1 MSNSDKAK
9 QTPFFILITAIF
21 LGIISP
27 FMLSDGMF
35 MDGLL
40 YAAISN
46 NMAHGMGNAWDLFLT
61 NTFYPHF
68 HEHPPL
74 AFMFQSTLF
83 KLFGDSILIERIYSL
98 GTFGITAFI
107 MTKIWK
113 EIVSEQY
120 KKLSWLPLL
129 FWITIPLVS
138 WAAPNNMLENTM
150 MIFTSL
156 SALFIIKSSK
166 SNSIIYLSLSGIM
179 IFLAVLT
186 KGLVAL
192 FPFALIFWIF
202 VFNKKFG
209 FLRFSKDLIISL
221 SAMIL
226 SFIVLFIFIPDS
238 YDSLLAYFNKQI
250 LGSIENAQTV
260 NSRFFIVFRLF
271 KELIPSLIIML
282 IIVIST
288 RKQKTRNNNDWAIIL
303 LALGLSGVM
312 PIMISMKQSGFYIL
326 ATFPIFSIA
335 LALII
340 VPKFNILTERI
351 KTQNTNFKA
360 FKYISYTLL
369 LISIVLLLSKINTI
383 GRDKD
388 VIKDVYSMVEIIPK
402 NTTIGIQKE
411 IRTEWSMHGYFQRY
425 GNIAL
430 DTHISNNTNF
440 LILKKNNKTRYD
452 GFTIADSSLNVYSL
466 YKREQ

>member
-74 AFMFQSTLF
+74 AFVLQSALF
-83 KLFGDSILIERIYSL
+83 KLFGDSILIERFYSL
-98 GTFGITAFI
+98 STFAITAFV

-113 EIVSEQY
+113 ETISEQY
-120 KKLSWLPLL
+120 KNISWLPLV
-129 FWITIPLVS
+129 FWITMPLVS

-156 SALFIIKSSK
+156 SVLFIIKSTK
-166 SNSIIYLSLSGIM
+166 SNSLLYLSLSGIM

-202 VFNKKFG
+202 VFNKKFS
-209 FLRFSKDLIISL
+209 FLRFSKDLVISL

-260 NSRFFIVFRLF
+260 DSRFFIVFRLF

-288 RKQKTRNNNDWAIIL
+288 RKQKTNNNDWIFIL
-303 LALGLSGVM
+303 LALGLSGVL

-335 LALII
+335 IALKIA
-340 VPKFNILTERI
+340 PKLSILTEKI
-351 KTQNTNFKA
+351 NTQSSKFKA

-369 LISIVLLLSKINTI
+369 LISIILLFSRINTI
-383 GRDKD
+383 GRDEDK
-388 VIKDVYSMVEIIPK
+388 IEDVYSMVKIIPK
-402 NTTIGIQKE
+402 STTIGIQKE

-430 DTHISNNTNF
+430 DTHISENTNF
-440 LILKKNNKTRYD
+440 LILKKNNKTKYD
-452 GFTIADSSLNVYSL
+452 GFIIADSSLNVYSL
-466 YKREQ
+466 YKRKQ

>member
-1 MSNSDKAK
+1 MNISDKAK
-9 QTPFFILITAIF
+9 HIPFFIIITAIF

-74 AFMFQSTLF
+74 AFVFQSTLF
-83 KLFGDSILIERIYSL
+83 KLFGDSILIERFYSL
-98 GTFGITAFI
+98 STFGITAFV
-107 MTKIWK
+107 MVKIWK
-113 EIVSEQY
+113 ETVSEKY
-120 KKLSWLPLL
+120 KNLSWLPLL
-129 FWITIPLVS
+129 FWITIPLMS

-156 SALFIIKSSK
+156 SVLFIIKSYK
-166 SNSIIYLSLSGIM
+166 SNSILNLSLSGIM

-202 VFNKKFG
+202 VFNKQFG
-209 FLRFSKDLIISL
+209 FLRFSRDILISL

-226 SFIVLFIFIPDS
+226 SFIAIFIFMPES
-238 YDSLLAYFNKQI
+238 YDSLMAYFNKQI

-260 NSRFFIVFRLF
+260 DSRFFIVFRLF
-271 KELIPSLIIML
+271 KELIPSLIIIL
-282 IIVIST
+282 IIKFPS
-288 RKQKTRNNNDWAIIL
+288 RKQKTKNNSDWAKIL
-303 LALGLSGVM
+303 LLLGLSGVL
-312 PIMISMKQSGFYIL
+312 PIMISMKQSGFYVL

-335 LALII
+335 LAL
-340 VPKFNILTERI
+340 VAAPKFSVLTEMI
-351 KTQNTNFKA
+351 NPQSSKFKA

-369 LISIVLLLSKINTI
+369 LISIVLLFSKVNTI

-388 VIKDVYSMVEIIPK
+388 EIEDIYSMIEIIPK

-430 DTHISNNTNF
+430 DTHISDQTNF
-440 LILKKNNKTRYD
+440 LILQKNSKEIVND
-452 GFTIADSSLNVYSL
+452 FIIADSNLRKYTL
-466 YKREQ
+466 YKRK